1 MSKIRSLSV
10 CLLLAV
16 SARGESGALLE
27 HPQPGARPSRLWRW
41 SVAALAAGS
50 ATDAW
55 SSFGR
60 HEANPLL
67 RDQRGQF
74 SGRAIG
80 IKAAIAGSGV
90 AAQWLVFRRRPEAA
104 RAAAFTNF
112 GMAGLF
118 TGVAVRNR
126 SLTANRPKPSR

>member
-1 MSKIRSLSV
+1 MSRIRSLSV
-10 CLLLAV
+10 CLFLAS
-16 SARGESGALLE
+16 SAWGESRTLLE
-27 HPQPGARPSRLWRW
+27 HPQPAARPSRLWRW

-67 RDQRGQF
+67 QDPRGQF

-90 AAQWLVFRRRPEAA
+90 TVQWLAFRKRPQMA

-126 SLTANRPKPSR
+126 SLPATKANLIR